1 MPADI
6 AEREFDC
13 VAGPGSPHFER
24 RQVQPDI
31 DSLRDAADR
40 LQQYASRR
48 IAHLDREEPKEIPT
62 FSDLD
67 AALDVFERLVKR
79 CRLLLRK
86 IAGDVLPIIA
96 YPCEAVLTEP
106 WIPPAAS

>member
-1 MPADI
+1 MSVSIKKSGCLRTSPNGSSI
-6 AEREFDC
+6 
-13 VAGPGSPHFER
+13 VSPGLARHFER

-48 IAHLDREEPKEIPT
+48 IAHLGREEPKEIPT

-96 YPCEAVLTEP
+96 YP
-106 WIPPAAS
+106 